1 MLFEILK
8 NSLRATVETHGME
21 CENFPPVKVIVSAGK
36 EDITIKISDEGG
48 GIPRSAIPLVW
59 TYMFAFIRGYDRLSG
74 VAGTRRPVQKTWIK
88 TSKGQTSKRP

>member
-8 NSLRATVETHGME
+8 NSLRATVETHGVD
-21 CENFPPVKVIVSAGK
+21 CEDYPPIKVIVAHGK

-59 TYMFAFIRGYDRLSG
+59 TYMQVPCPRFLLEVG
-74 VAGTRRPVQKTWIK
+74 
-88 TSKGQTSKRP
+88 